1 MKVKAVRALPSRSN
15 TVCGLRQRALLELAS
30 PVAVGRKRSPFVLVS
45 HIEHRPETPE
55 VSECMAFLAEED
67 GHVFCWEQLAE
78 VIGLDFAESLDL
90 MIERLEEL

>member
-1 MKVKAVRALPSRSN
+1 MKVKAVRALPARIK
-15 TVCGLRQRALLELAS
+15 TVCGLRQRALVELAS
-30 PVAVGRKRSPFVLVS
+30 PVAVGCRRSPFVLVS

-67 GHVFCWEQLAE
+67 GCVFCWEQLAE
-78 VIGLDFAESLDL
+78 VVGLDFAESLDL